1 MTITVKRRT
10 ETVNVVLD
18 QEKAQEL
25 INLGKDLTNALNSRV
40 KVEGGNPRARKLA
53 QRIETLK
60 AECAADTLTLE
71 LKALPFSKWRRV
83 LEDNTPDPKKP
94 YDRDLV
100 GLAADAVAM
109 MAVTAQVGGDPLP
122 EQDLTAEALR
132 KSFDEMTD
140 GQLTIIV
147 QAVMKLNGE
156 AADPKAA
163 FDLASKTL
171 GSSGN

>member
-1 MTITVKRRT
+1 MPITVKRRT
-10 ETVNVVLD
+10 ETINIVLD

-40 KVEGGNPRARKLA
+40 KVEGGNPRAHKLA
-53 QRIETLK
+53 QRIEALRE
-60 AECAADTLTLE
+60 ECAADTLTLE
-71 LKALPFSKWRRV
+71 LRALPFSKWRRV
-83 LEDNTPDPKKP
+83 LEDNTPDTKKP
-94 YDRDLV
+94 LDRDMV
-100 GLAADAVAM
+100 GLAADAVAQ
-109 MAVTAQVGGDPLP
+109 MAVTAMVGGEPLP
-122 EQDLTAEALR
+122 EQDLTADELR

-171 GSSGN
+171 GSSRN

>member
-1 MTITVKRRT
+1 MPITVKRRS

-25 INLGKDLTNALNSRV
+25 INLGRDLTNALNSRV

-53 QRIETLK
+53 QQIETLK
-60 AECAADTLTLE
+60 SECAADTLTLE
-71 LKALPFSKWRRV
+71 LQALPFSKWKRV
-83 LEDNTPDPKKP
+83 LEDNTPDTKKP
-94 YDRDLV
+94 LDRDMV
-100 GLAADAVAM
+100 GLAADAVAQ
-109 MAVTAQVGGDPLP
+109 MAVNAMVGGDLLP
-122 EQDLTAEALR
+122 EQDLTNDALR
-132 KSFDEMTD
+132 KAFGEMTD

-171 GSSGN
+171 GSSRS

>member
-1 MTITVKRRT
+1 MPITVKRRS

-25 INLGKDLTNALNSRV
+25 INLGSDLNNALNSRV

-53 QRIETLK
+53 QRIEALK
-60 AECAADTLTLE
+60 SECAADTLTLE
-71 LKALPFSKWRRV
+71 LQALPFSKWKRV
-83 LEDNTPDPKKP
+83 LEDNTPDTKKP
-94 YDRDLV
+94 LDRDMV
-100 GLAADAVAM
+100 GLAADAVAQ
-109 MAVTAQVGGDPLP
+109 MAVNAMVGGDPLP
-122 EQDLTAEALR
+122 EQDLTADELR

-171 GSSGN
+171 GSSKN

>member
-1 MTITVKRRT
+1 MPITVKRRS

-25 INLGKDLTNALNSRV
+25 INLGHDLTNALNSRV
-40 KVEGGNPRARKLA
+40 KVEGGNQRARKLA
-53 QRIETLK
+53 QKIEALK
-60 AECAADTLTLE
+60 EECATDTLTLE

-83 LEDNTPDPKKP
+83 LEDNTPDTKKP
-94 YDRDLV
+94 LDCDMV

-109 MAVTAQVGGDPLP
+109 MAVTAMVGGEPLP
-122 EQDLTAEALR
+122 EQDLTADELR

-147 QAVMKLNGE
+147 RAVIKLNGE

-171 GSSGN
+171 GSSRS

>member
-1 MTITVKRRT
+1 MPITVKRRS

-25 INLGKDLTNALNSRV
+25 INLGRDLTNALNSRV

-53 QRIETLK
+53 QRIEALK
-60 AECAADTLTLE
+60 SECAADTLTLE
-71 LKALPFSKWRRV
+71 LQALPFSKWKRV
-83 LEDNTPDPKKP
+83 LEDNTPDTKKP
-94 YDRDLV
+94 LDRDMV
-100 GLAADAVAM
+100 GLAADAVAQ
-109 MAVTAQVGGDPLP
+109 MAVNAMVGGDPLP
-122 EQDLTAEALR
+122 EQDLTADELR

-171 GSSGN
+171 GSSKN

>member
-1 MTITVKRRT
+1 MPITVKRRT

-25 INLGKDLTNALNSRV
+25 INLGHDLTNALNSRV
-40 KVEGGNPRARKLA
+40 KVEGGNQRARKLA
-53 QRIETLK
+53 QRIEALK
-60 AECAADTLTLE
+60 EECAADTLTLE
-71 LKALPFSKWRRV
+71 LRALPFSRWRRV

-94 YDRDLV
+94 LDRDMV
-100 GLAADAVAM
+100 GLAADAVAQ
-109 MAVTAQVGGDPLP
+109 MAVNAMVGGEPLP
-122 EQDLTAEALR
+122 EQDLTNDALR
-132 KSFDEMTD
+132 KAFDEMTD

>member
-1 MTITVKRRT
+1 MPITVKRRT
-10 ETVNVVLD
+10 ETINIVLD
-18 QEKAQEL
+18 QEKAQEI
-25 INLGKDLTNALNSRV
+25 INLGHDLNEANNSRV

-53 QRIETLK
+53 QRIETIK
-60 AECAADTLTLE
+60 AECVADTLTLE
-71 LKALPFSKWRRV
+71 LQALPFSKWKRV

-109 MAVTAQVGGDPLP
+109 MAVNAMVGGDPLP
-122 EQDLTAEALR
+122 EQDLTASALHAA
-132 KSFDEMTD
+132 FDEMTD

-171 GSSGN
+171 DSSRN

>member
-18 QEKAQEL
+18 QEKAQEI
-25 INLGKDLTNALNSRV
+25 INLGHDLNEANNSRV

-53 QRIETLK
+53 QRIEALK
-60 AECAADTLTLE
+60 EECAADTLTLE
-71 LKALPFSKWRRV
+71 LQALPFSKWRRV

-94 YDRDLV
+94 LDRDMV

-109 MAVTAQVGGDPLP
+109 MAVTAMVGGDPLP
-122 EQDLTAEALR
+122 EQDLTADALR
-132 KSFDEMTD
+132 KAFDEMTE

-147 QAVMKLNGE
+147 QTVIKLNGE

-171 GSSGN
+171 DSSKN

>member
-1 MTITVKRRT
+1 MPITVKRRT
-10 ETVNVVLD
+10 ETINVVLD

-40 KVEGGNPRARKLA
+40 KVEGGNPRSRKLA
-53 QRIETLK
+53 QKIEALK

-71 LKALPFSKWRRV
+71 LRALPFSKWRRV

-94 YDRDLV
+94 LDRDMV
-100 GLAADAVAM
+100 GLAADAVAQ
-109 MAVTAQVGGDPLP
+109 MAVTAMVGGELLP
-122 EQDLTAEALR
+122 EQDLTTDELR

-171 GSSGN
+171 DSSRS

>member
-1 MTITVKRRT
+1 MPITVKRRT

-18 QEKAQEL
+18 QEKAQEI
-25 INLGKDLTNALNSRV
+25 INLGHDLNEANNSRV

-60 AECAADTLTLE
+60 DECAADTLTLE
-71 LKALPFSKWRRV
+71 LRALPFSRWQRV

-94 YDRDLV
+94 RERDMV
-100 GLAADAVAM
+100 GLAADAVSV
-109 MAVTAQVGGDPLP
+109 MAVNAMVGGDPLP
-122 EQDLTAEALR
+122 EQDLTADALHTA
-132 KSFDEMTD
+132 FDEMTD
-140 GQLTIIV
+140 GQLGIIV
-147 QAVMKLNGE
+147 AAIMRLNAE

>member
-1 MTITVKRRT
+1 MTINVKRRT
-10 ETVNVVLD
+10 ETINVILD

-25 INLGKDLTNALNSRV
+25 INLGSDLTNALNSRV

-53 QRIETLK
+53 QRIEALK
-60 AECAADTLTLE
+60 EECAADTLTLE
-71 LKALPFSKWRRV
+71 LRALPFSKWRRV

-94 YDRDLV
+94 LDRDMV
-100 GLAADAVAM
+100 GLAADAVAQ
-109 MAVTAQVGGDPLP
+109 MAVTAMVGGDPLP
-122 EQDLTAEALR
+122 EQDLTASALHAA
-132 KSFDEMTD
+132 FDEMTD

-147 QAVMKLNGE
+147 QTVMKLNGE

-171 GSSGN
+171 DSSRN